1 MCMILDANMFSVF
14 LDPDNI
20 DMEPVRRWLG
30 KSGKIAYSPTEKLK
44 QELDDYP
51 KARSLFRKYGQRGKL
66 KTFSEEVVEK
76 KEASL
81 PSLRSD
87 DSHIIA
93 LAQVSNVKLL
103 VSGDFALHEDFKTII
118 KGRVYQNKSHQ
129 HLLKPDL
136 CP

>member
-1 MCMILDANMFSVF
+1 MCVILDANMFSVF
-14 LDPDNI
+14 LDPDNN
-20 DMEPVRRWLG
+20 DMEPVRRWLE

-51 KARSLFRKYGQRGKL
+51 KARLQLRQYGQRGKL
-66 KTFSEEVVEK
+66 KIFSKELVEK
-76 KEASL
+76 KEESL

-93 LAQVSNVKLL
+93 LAQVSKVKLL
-103 VSGDFALHEDFKTII
+103 VSGDIALHEDFKTII
-118 KGRVYQNKSHQ
+118 KGSVYQNRSHQ